1 MNKKLEEENEKLKE
15 ALHDTSQA
23 LEKSR
28 RNAMTPKMWIGGG
41 LGVFVYFLI
50 KSFAGYGR
58 HGGDIIGLF
67 LLGFLPGAALAGG
80 MFGSD

>member
-28 RNAMTPKMWIGGG
+28 RNAVTPKMQIGGG
-41 LGVFVYFLI
+41 LEVFVYFLI
-50 KSFAGYGR
+50 KSFAGYGW